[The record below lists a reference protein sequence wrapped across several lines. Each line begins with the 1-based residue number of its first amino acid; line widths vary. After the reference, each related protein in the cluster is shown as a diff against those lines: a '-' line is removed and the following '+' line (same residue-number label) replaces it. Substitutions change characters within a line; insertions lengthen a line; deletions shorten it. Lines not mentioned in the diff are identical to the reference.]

1 MIDGWSSPFRFLSNW
16 QEASFCFP
24 DLIAVWEP
32 IILLCVFPRISLLT
46 DGRFGQKE
54 IAPIS
59 KFIVVE
65 LPRKCKSFLNTSLAC

>member
-46 DGRFGQKE
+46 DGWSEDYRWL
-54 IAPIS
+54 
-59 KFIVVE
+59 VE
-65 LPRKCKSFLNTSLAC
+65 PGGEQPAVFTQ